1 MKNKKYLGLLVAV
14 FLVSG
19 AFGKYTQSTSLTSAD
34 VVYSTTVK
42 DKKTG
47 KKVTYQVQRMKN
59 NQGYK
64 ITNTTT
70 GESYTSKVDTGSNK
84 AVQFKIPDQDISLRL
99 QRSVY
104 PWQYA
109 ELTLVESTTYEQVEN
124 TSIVQNVTV
133 NQTASSSSS
142 SQDASTEQKD
152 TSQTSSS
159 SSSTSQSESTTSS
172 SNKSSTSA
180 KASTKDSSDSKTET
194 ESKVPSLSDE
204 EVDKITKH
212 FGKWLYSS
220 KYGQDAITVRSHLA
234 PDHGAGSPTVLSV
247 KTVDGPLLTTIGWY
261 PGGHLADAQKL
272 GGENLIEKK
281 DQFDLTVLGNDL
293 ASNQA
298 EDYTKNAVAFN
309 IYTLIE
315 KKHAYYADKNEE
327 FTHIIANTVPKEQQ
341 IGAMDYGRY
350 YVADKLTNKDV
361 PTYSIILGSNG
372 VVYFH
377 TNKDS
382 DDVYQKAPDD
392 MQKEYARLLKEY
404 QKLTSLDNVIEE
416 QKESTSS
423 SSSSTEVSSSS
434 SSSTE
439 VSSSSSSSTEVSSS
453 SSTSSSQSS
462 MTDKLSS
469 SEISE
474 IKELALNASVFGK
487 YYLMN
492 FGLDDPIYAYS
503 DSEMLGIYKQDL
515 PKIIDYYNTYD
526 SGTYNEEDVLGELS
540 NLENIEK
547 NYTDLSLDELKALAK
562 EKSSAHY
569 LLFRGDNTL
578 VYIMRA
584 PMGMEAPSL
593 VVSEPTEWR
602 QEGDDIKVPVLS
614 SATKETYK
622 TISIKANDKSYTGGR
637 NKTNYYVSQVN

>member
-84 AVQFKIPDQDISLRL
+84 AVQFKIPDQDLSLRL

-159 SSSTSQSESTTSS
+159 SSGASKSESTTSS

-212 FGKWLYSS
+212 FGKWLYTS
-220 KYGQDAITVRSHLA
+220 KYGQDAITVRSNLA

-261 PGGHLADAQKL
+261 PGGNLADAQKL

-327 FTHIIANTVPKEQQ
+327 FTHIIENTVPKDQQ

-434 SSSTE
+434 SSSTDE
-439 VSSSSSSSTEVSSS
+439 SQKT
-453 SSTSSSQSS
+453 STSSSQSS
-462 MTDKLSS
+462 MAEKLSS

-492 FGLDDPIYAYS
+492 FGLDDPIYPYS

-526 SGTYNEEDVLGELS
+526 SGIYNEEDVLGELS

-569 LLFRGDNTL
+569 LLFKGDNTL

-593 VVSEPTEWR
+593 VVSEPTDWR
-602 QEGDDIKVPVLS
+602 QEGDDIKVPVLLS
-614 SATKETYK
+614 TTKETYK
-622 TISIKANDKSYTGGR
+622 TVSIKANDKSYTGGQ
-637 NKTNYYVSQVN
+637 NKTNYYVNQVN

>member
-84 AVQFKIPDQDISLRL
+84 AVQFKIPDQDLSLRL

-159 SSSTSQSESTTSS
+159 SSGASKSESTTSS

-212 FGKWLYSS
+212 FGKWLYTS
-220 KYGQDAITVRSHLA
+220 KYGQDAITVRSNLA

-261 PGGHLADAQKL
+261 PGGNLADAQKL

-327 FTHIIANTVPKEQQ
+327 FTHIIENTVPKDQQ

-434 SSSTE
+434 SSSTDE
-439 VSSSSSSSTEVSSS
+439 SQKT
-453 SSTSSSQSS
+453 STSSSQSS
-462 MTDKLSS
+462 MAEKLSS

-492 FGLDDPIYAYS
+492 FGLDDPIYPYS

-569 LLFRGDNTL
+569 LLFKGDNTL

-593 VVSEPTEWR
+593 VVSEPTDWR
-602 QEGDDIKVPVLS
+602 QEGDDIKVPVLLS
-614 SATKETYK
+614 TTKETYK
-622 TISIKANDKSYTGGR
+622 TVSIKANDKSYTGGQ
-637 NKTNYYVSQVN
+637 NKTNYYVNQVN

>member
-180 KASTKDSSDSKTET
+180 KSSTKDSSDSKTET

-434 SSSTE
+434 S
-439 VSSSSSSSTEVSSS
+439 
-453 SSTSSSQSS
+453 TSSSQASI
-462 MTDKLSS
+462 TDKLSS

-569 LLFRGDNTL
+569 LLFKGDNTL

-593 VVSEPTEWR
+593 VVSEPTDWR
-602 QEGDDIKVPVLS
+602 QEGDEIKVPVLS
-614 SATKETYK
+614 STTKETYK
-622 TISIKANDKSYTGGR
+622 TVSIKANDKSYTGGR